1 MSEEIWKDI
10 KGYEG
15 LYQVSNLGRI
25 KSLERRCKARWYTRK
40 VPEKIYSPALDTYGY
55 PIVSLHKDGKKKTI
69 TIHILVAN
77 AFLKKPDGCNSINHI
92 DENKQNN
99 CVENLEWCTVQENNA
114 YGTRVE
120 RLRKTQQRAVLQCDL
135 DGNVIREWE
144 GMNFLCRETGYDQ
157 GLISKVCNNVYRH
170 RTAYGFKWKFK

>member
-55 PIVSLHKDGKKKTI
+55 PIQLQFI
-69 TIHILVAN
+69 NWLQML
-77 AFLKKPDGCNSINHI
+77 FLKSR
-92 DENKQNN
+92 
-99 CVENLEWCTVQENNA
+99 TVAILLITLTKTNRIIALKILN
-114 YGTRVE
+114 GVPF
-120 RLRKTQQRAVLQCDL
+120 RKTMLME
-135 DGNVIREWE
+135 RE
-144 GMNFLCRETGYDQ
+144 
-157 GLISKVCNNVYRH
+157 
-170 RTAYGFKWKFK
+170 